1 MSFVKYLQYR
11 KFCLYGFLKNLQ
23 FFDPYLIIF
32 FRDTGLSFLQIG
44 ILFSVRELGTNILEI
59 PSGVAADVF
68 GRRRSMIVSFIAYIV
83 SFLLFFFFSH
93 FVVFLAAMV
102 AFSLGEAFRT
112 GTHKAMIL
120 DYLKMKGWTKWK
132 VFYYGHT
139 RSWSQIGSAVSAV
152 LAALLVFYS
161 GSLRSVFLFTVIPY
175 LAGLVLFITYPK
187 ELDGIKASQRDLT
200 EKFNIF
206 GPWKEAFLEL
216 GALMVRSRSRRA
228 FLSSSLFDGF
238 FKALKDYIQPMIEG
252 MALSLPVLLAMS
264 GEERVALIIGAVYFI
279 LYVGT
284 SQVSKMAGSTAEKI
298 GSLPRAMNGTYLVG
312 ILFIFLIG
320 LFYHLGYPAVSVGMF
335 IIYYFLENL
344 RRPVA
349 LGYVT
354 ESIKDEVMATGL
366 SGESQIKTLFVA
378 VLAPAI
384 GLVADL
390 TGLGLAL
397 AAVAVV
403 AALMYPVLRIREED

>member
-1 MSFVKYLQYR
+1 MSFEKDRQYR

-32 FRDTGLSFLQIG
+32 FRDSGLSFLQIG
-44 ILFSVRELGTNILEI
+44 LLFSVRELGTNILEI

-68 GRRRSMIVSFIAYIV
+68 GRRRSMIVSFIAYIG

-93 FVVFLAAMV
+93 FAVFVAAMI

-161 GSLRSVFLFTVIPY
+161 GNLRSVFLFTVIPY

-187 ELDGIKASQRDLT
+187 ELDGIKASRRDLT
-200 EKFNIF
+200 KKLNVLE
-206 GPWKEAFLEL
+206 PWKEAFVEL

-228 FLSSSLFDGF
+228 FLSSSFFDGF
-238 FKALKDYIQPMIEG
+238 FKAMKDYIQPMIEG
-252 MALSLPVLLAMS
+252 MALSLPILLALS
-264 GEERVALIIGAVYFI
+264 GQERVALIIGGVYFI

-284 SQVSKMAGSTAEKI
+284 SQVAKKAGSLAERI
-298 GSLPRAMNGTYLVG
+298 GSLPKAMNGTYLVG

-320 LFYHLGYPAVSVGMF
+320 ISYHLGYPAVSVAVF

-344 RRPVA
+344 RRPIS

-354 ESIKDEVMATGL
+354 ESIKEEIMATGL

-378 VLAPAI
+378 ILAPAV
-384 GLVADL
+384 GMVADL
-390 TGLGLAL
+390 TSLGLAL
-397 AAVAVV
+397 TAVAA
-403 AALMYPVLRIREED
+403 AALLVYPALRIKSGD